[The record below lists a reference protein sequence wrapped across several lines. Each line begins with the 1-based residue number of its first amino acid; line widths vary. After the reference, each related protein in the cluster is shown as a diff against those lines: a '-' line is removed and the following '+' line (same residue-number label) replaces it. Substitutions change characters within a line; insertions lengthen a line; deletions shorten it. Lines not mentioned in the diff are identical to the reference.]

1 VLLAGDP
8 LDNLE
13 ILLSSVLLTEY
24 LRVGA
29 VNSAEHLT
37 AVVSPYLGPA
47 LDGFLDV
54 QDVPPSAL
62 SALWRLDVPS
72 PVLLKRIW
80 AATETNARP
89 SPLTLFEMALCEKR
103 YGAAQSALAAFSSSE
118 RDRKAFAQYL
128 NRRDEAG
135 NTT

>member
-1 VLLAGDP
+1 MLLAGDP

-13 ILLSSVLLTEY
+13 VLLSSVLLTEF
-24 LRVGA
+24 LRVGD
-29 VNSAEHLT
+29 VSEAEELT

-47 LDGFLDV
+47 LDGFLNV

-80 AATETNARP
+80 ATTETHARP
-89 SPLTLFEMALCEKR
+89 PPLALFEMALCDKR
-103 YGAAQSALAAFSSSE
+103 YGAAQSAWARSVLQSRTEKHLRS
-118 RDRKAFAQYL
+118 
-128 NRRDEAG
+128 
-135 NTT
+135 T